1 MSVSIFRCD
10 DRLIH
15 GQCIVRALNDFHI
28 KKILLVDE
36 FTATNPVIKSVYQ
49 MAVPP
54 SVKIEVLR
62 LSEAY
67 EKIENA
73 ANDEISN
80 LILIKD
86 PRVAFEIF
94 KKVDGLKRELNI
106 GPMSNRKNTV
116 KATYFSNLLKE
127 EADAIEGLHQMG
139 VRVYFQQVT
148 DQKEIE
154 WGSIRDKVL
163 ELFD

>member
-1 MSVSIFRCD
+1 MSISIFRCD

-15 GQCIVRALNDFHI
+15 GQCIVRVLNDFHI
-28 KKILLVDE
+28 KRILLVDE

-54 SVKIEVLR
+54 TVKVEVLR
-62 LSEAY
+62 SSDSY
-67 EKIENA
+67 EKIKEAIN
-73 ANDEISN
+73 NELNN
-80 LILIKD
+80 LILIKN
-86 PRVAFEIF
+86 PKVAFEIF
-94 KKVDGLKRELNI
+94 KNVNGLKKELNI
-106 GPMSNRKNTV
+106 GPMSSRKGTA

-127 EADAIEGLHQMG
+127 EAEAIEGLYQLG

-154 WGSIRDKVL
+154 WSSIRDKVL
-163 ELFD
+163 QVFK